1 MFNFKIFNLLHHGE
15 PADPVLLGW
24 LQHKIDSI
32 LNLGPGAA
40 ALLFGAIILL
50 IPILILVFFW
60 LNANNTSD
68 S

>member
-24 LQHKIDSI
+24 LQHKIDSV

-40 ALLFGAIILL
+40 VLLFGAIIISFIVQLL
-50 IPILILVFFW
+50 LDYFIYKKSYF
-60 LNANNTSD
+60 
-68 S
+68 